1 MDNSTLIY
9 NNVEIEKN
17 KADRILI
24 KLIKL
29 EKENLKTKRLN
40 DREMVRKI
48 MKLIEEEVQCY

>member
-17 KADRILI
+17 KVDRILV

-29 EKENLKTKRLN
+29 EKENLKTKRFS
-40 DREMVRKI
+40 DREMVKKI